1 MIGLDTNILLR
12 YQVQDDPGQ
21 SPAAAEI
28 MERRLTEEKPGCIS
42 LVVMAEIVWV
52 LERSYGFSKP
62 LIANAVERVLQTEVL
77 AVQNERDVFTAML
90 ALRSGKGSF
99 ADALISA
106 LAARAGCNYTLTL
119 DLKPLRLPGFK
130 HA

>member
-99 ADALISA
+99 ADAHISA
-106 LAARAGCNYTLTL
+106 LATRVGCNYTLTF
-119 DLKPLRLPGFK
+119 DLKALRLPGFK